1 MGILGVVLAV
11 AIISIH
17 ASDVTGKTKC
27 SLSFFTLFLVFN
39 SCYYST
45 KIIELKSK
53 NKTYYYCSEKTF
65 FLTHLNYP
73 LNIGASSDRP
83 LRGKNKKFSTPKFS
97 IIYICNFIS
106 LIFLN

>member
-27 SLSFFTLFLVFN
+27 SLSFFTLFQVFN

-45 KIIELKSK
+45 KIKAELKSK
-53 NKTYYYCSEKTF
+53 NKTYYYCSEKNFFFNTF
-65 FLTHLNYP
+65 
-73 LNIGASSDRP
+73 
-83 LRGKNKKFSTPKFS
+83 KFSF
-97 IIYICNFIS
+97 
-106 LIFLN
+106 

>member
-27 SLSFFTLFLVFN
+27 SLSFFTLFQVFN

-53 NKTYYYCSEKTF
+53 NKTYYYCSEKNFFFNTF
-65 FLTHLNYP
+65 
-73 LNIGASSDRP
+73 
-83 LRGKNKKFSTPKFS
+83 KFSF
-97 IIYICNFIS
+97 
-106 LIFLN
+106 

>member
-27 SLSFFTLFLVFN
+27 SLSFFTLFQVFN
-39 SCYYST
+39 SGYYST

-53 NKTYYYCSEKTF
+53 NKTYYYCSEKNF
-65 FLTHLNYP
+65 FFNPFKLSFKYR
-73 LNIGASSDRP
+73 S
-83 LRGKNKKFSTPKFS
+83 KFRSP
-97 IIYICNFIS
+97 IER
-106 LIFLN
+106 